1 MIGCAIVF
9 ITINILGFNG
19 GRIGESIRQSS
30 FQVASIVTTTGYAT
44 VDFNLWPTFSKVI
57 ILLLMISGAMAGS
70 TGGGVKTTRIVI
82 MLKSIRRAID
92 KILHPKIVKSVKMD
106 GKVVDEE
113 IISGVLLFL
122 GAYTVIALI
131 AMIIVSLDGFDLIT
145 TSTAVLTSISNVGPG
160 FEMVGPTGNFSA
172 FSGLSKFVL
181 SFCML
186 AGRLEIYPMLIMFSK
201 SLWKRSY

>member
-1 MIGCAIVF
+1 
-9 ITINILGFNG
+9 
-19 GRIGESIRQSS
+19 
-30 FQVASIVTTTGYAT
+30 
-44 VDFNLWPTFSKVI
+44 
-57 ILLLMISGAMAGS
+57 MISGAMAGS